1 MTENNNIFTGSIG
14 SAIGF
19 ISNINGAEISK
30 TIIFA
35 FIGGFVS
42 IAGKELFLYLK
53 NKYNEKY

>member
-1 MTENNNIFTGSIG
+1 MTQNDNFFSGIIG
-14 SAIGF
+14 TVIGL
-19 ISNINGAEISK
+19 ITNVNGAEISK

-53 NKYNEKY
+53 NKHNEKK

>member
-1 MTENNNIFTGSIG
+1 MTQNDNIFTGSIG
-14 SAIGF
+14 SAIGLF
-19 ISNINGAEISK
+19 TNISGAEISK

-53 NKYNEKY
+53 NKHNEKK

>member
-1 MTENNNIFTGSIG
+1 MTENNNFFTGSIG
-14 SAIGF
+14 TVIGIITN
-19 ISNINGAEISK
+19 ISGTEISK

-35 FIGGFVS
+35 FVGGFVS